1 MSSSVRRAAMLAAIA
16 LLIGAA
22 AAFAGGVKAGA
33 VKGAK
38 YSGVVRGAAVTITV
52 ASNGKSAKVSIPF
65 APAYC
70 QGGGGG
76 EVQHSQPAPIS
87 KSGAFTA
94 KIGYTV
100 EGSKRQFAT
109 VTVKGTFL
117 AKAFDGTAKS
127 SFTPATQ
134 CNGQESFQA
143 TSGAAA
149 KGEPGK

>member
-1 MSSSVRRAAMLAAIA
+1 MTSSVRRAAVVAAIA
-16 LLIGAA
+16 LLIGTT
-22 AAFAGGVKAGA
+22 AAFAGVKAGA

-38 YSGVVRGAAVTITV
+38 YSGVVRDTAVTITV
-52 ASNGKSAKVSIPF
+52 SADGKSAKASIPF
-65 APAYC
+65 APAFC

-76 EVQHSQPAPIS
+76 EVQHTKPAPIS

-100 EGSKRQFAT
+100 MGSTRQFAT

-117 AKAFDGTAKS
+117 KKAFDGTVKS

-143 TSGAAA
+143 TAGAT